1 MPFTI
6 DGHLYEI
13 HKRSLIAAWYYHAFI
28 FKDAQMKFF
37 QVKGEWL
44 KTFKYHNL
52 PQMVT
57 NQNIHKSYK
66 TWKLAI
72 EEETF
77 C

>member
-1 MPFTI
+1 M
-6 DGHLYEI
+6 HLPI
-13 HKRSLIAAWYYHAFI
+13 C
-28 FKDAQMKFF
+28 KDAQMKFF

-44 KTFKYHNL
+44 ITFKYHNL